1 MDDLDSTK
9 PSLTENDLL
18 DPYEKLVNVE
28 ILGKQVQVPEKNRLL
43 RCFQYLSLNSISFGD
58 FCWNGECTNC
68 QIWYHEKGQTETN
81 DKPTLSCRAEV
92 IDGMVITKLSQFIH
106 LDGISKWVAFLPPR
120 DDPATDDPASSELRT
135 MDAPDSTL

>member
-1 MDDLDSTK
+1 MDELDSPK
-9 PSLTENDLL
+9 PSPDESDLL

-43 RCFQYLSLNSISFGD
+43 RCFQYLSLNSISYGD

-68 QIWYHEKGQTETN
+68 QIWYHDKGQTETS

-92 IDGMVITKLSQFIH
+92 VEGMVITKLSQFIH
-106 LDGISKWVAFLPPR
+106 LDGISKRGQFLQPNH
-120 DDPATDDPASSELRT
+120 DHATDDPERSSYE
-135 MDAPDSTL
+135 P